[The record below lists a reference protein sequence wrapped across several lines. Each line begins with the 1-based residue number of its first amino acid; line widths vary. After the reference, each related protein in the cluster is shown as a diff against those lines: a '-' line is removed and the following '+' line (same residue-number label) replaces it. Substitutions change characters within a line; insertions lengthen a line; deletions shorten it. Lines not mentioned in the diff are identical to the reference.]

1 MSEFK
6 IGDHVEY
13 TGHNISVVV
22 EVLTTPTLTTHAG
35 CGVNNTR
42 VFIGRVLRGENYDL
56 EVGDVDEFVT
66 LNFRRVSG
74 VADE

>member
-6 IGDHVEY
+6 IGEHVEY
-13 TGHNISVVV
+13 TGHNSSVVV
-22 EVLTTPTLTTHAG
+22 EVLTTPSLTTHGG
-35 CGVNNTR
+35 CGVGSTR

-66 LNFRRVSG
+66 LNFRRVD
-74 VADE
+74 VVEQ